1 MPRWSPDARA
11 RLVAAALEL
20 FSERGY
26 DKATVTEIAERA
38 GLSKATFF
46 RYFPDKR
53 DVLAAGQETLA
64 RLLEEG
70 IAEAPEN
77 ATPLAAVR
85 AGLAR
90 ASGSMTQFH
99 RELGPGLL
107 AVIAANPELQA
118 RNAAKQAGLTAVMAG
133 ALRRRGVADAVAILA
148 AEVGGLAFREA
159 YAGWIA
165 ADDDRSLSEFAAAA
179 LDRLHA
185 AATRLD

>member
-1 MPRWSPDARA
+1 MPRWTPDARA

-26 DKATVTEIAERA
+26 DKTTVTEIAERA

-53 DVLAAGQETLA
+53 EVLAAGQESLSQ
-64 RLLEEG
+64 LLTQG
-70 IAEAPEN
+70 IAEAPAD

-90 ASGSMTQFH
+90 AAGSMTPFH

-118 RNAAKQAGLTAVMAG
+118 RNAAKQAGLAATMAA
-133 ALRRRGVADAVAILA
+133 ALRDRGVPDTVAALA
-148 AEVGGLAFREA
+148 AEVGALAFREA
-159 YAGWIA
+159 YADWIA
-165 ADDDRSLSEFAAAA
+165 SDDQELPALTDAA

-185 AATRLD
+185 AAVRLS

>member
-11 RLVAAALEL
+11 RLVAAAIEL

-26 DKATVTEIAERA
+26 DRATVTDIVERA

-53 DVLAAGQETLA
+53 EVLAAGQEALG
-64 RLLEEG
+64 RLLAEG
-70 IAEAPEN
+70 IDEAPDG

-118 RNAAKQAGLTAVMAG
+118 RNAAKQAGLTAVMAD
-133 ALRRRGVADAVAILA
+133 ALRRRGVTDTVAVLA
-148 AEVGGLAFREA
+148 AELGGLAFHEG
-159 YAGWIA
+159 YAAWIGG
-165 ADDDRSLSEFAAAA
+165 DDDRELAALTAAA
-179 LDRLHA
+179 LHRLHA
-185 AATRLD
+185 AAVRLD